1 MVVVVV
7 HPVLINLGSNEQNG
21 QTAMIMMIVPSMIM
35 LKVTKIVKRGF

>member
-21 QTAMIMMIVPSMIM
+21 QTSMIM
-35 LKVTKIVKRGF
+35 LKVKKIAKRGF